1 MEKINLKSKNHFP
14 NLKYSKTIIKNCEI
28 YNKYDYIA
36 VESFDIFKIENN
48 EKKVNFSEYYISTS
62 NNETKDIDIY
72 KIYSKDNIKKIYS
85 LEVKYSDIYS
95 LKYFYDSYHN
105 AHYLTALINEKT
117 NILIWKIKNEK
128 EYELITN
135 YKDVIEQGGYSMSI
149 RPIKFSFYMLLF
161 EKEQPSLLFAYN
173 VQKFCTRKV
182 TYFEKYDF
190 VNNKKLDKLSTNN
203 YCFRNKFEG
212 YSINLDKKNYFG
224 ILKEG
229 NFILYE
235 IFASDLI
242 KSLKENS
249 NVLQF
254 ELSKYNNAIKNIVI
268 IKENDEDKYLY
279 YNEYYEEND
288 NKIGKNFIGKID
300 LKNRE
305 KLFKAQIKIDELFS
319 MTIWNKNYLL
329 LFEKLSENIYIFN
342 LKTFRIEGKL
352 INHDDNIYN
361 GKKLIIND
369 NEELLFISELNG
381 DINLWINES

>member
-28 YNKYDYIA
+28 YNKYDYIG

-48 EKKVNFSEYYISTS
+48 EKKANFSGYYISTS

-135 YKDVIEQGGYSMSI
+135 YKDVIEQGGCSMSI
-149 RPIKFSFYMLLF
+149 RPIRFSFYMLLF

-352 INHDDNIYN
+352 INSDDNIYT
-361 GKKLIIND
+361 GKKLIINN

>member
-1 MEKINLKSKNHFP
+1 MEEINLKSKNHFP

-48 EKKVNFSEYYISTS
+48 EKKEYFSGYYISTS

-72 KIYSKDNIKKIYS
+72 KIYSKDNIKKIHS

-190 VNNKKLDKLSTNN
+190 INNKKLDKLSTNN

>member
-203 YCFRNKFEG
+203 YCFRSKFEG

-224 ILKEG
+224 ILKDG

-381 DINLWINES
+381 VINLWINES